1 MVIFFKVQ
9 ERVKK
14 VNFSGSSILLAFP
27 APLTRPG
34 ASLDDLNDLFLER
47 FTDLARHDLRPFYI
61 TDRETRLQVF
71 SC

>member
-14 VNFSGSSILLAFP
+14 VNFSGSSILHSPL
-27 APLTRPG
+27 LTRPG

-61 TDRETRLQVF
+61 TDRDTRLQVF
-71 SC
+71 S